1 MEPEKKQLF
10 TPHGYALQMGRTI
23 EAEYIARDNVLK
35 LVQPL
40 SGVADHA
47 MVSIEVKET
56 ATAADQPWLALAGS
70 LSEEQGRELALA
82 VRDAFGRDEIEV

>member
-1 MEPEKKQLF
+1 MS
-10 TPHGYALQMGRTI
+10 TTI

-35 LVQPL
+35 LAQPL

-47 MVSIEVKET
+47 KVSIEVK
-56 ATAADQPWLALAGS
+56 AVRAADGQPWLALAGS
-70 LSEEQGRELALA
+70 LTEEEGRELARA

>member
-1 MEPEKKQLF
+1 
-10 TPHGYALQMGRTI
+10 MGKTV
-23 EAEYIARDNVLK
+23 EAEYIARENILK
-35 LVQPL
+35 LAQPL

-56 ATAADQPWLALAGS
+56 AMASDQPWLALAGS
-70 LSEEQGRELALA
+70 LSEEDGRELARA

>member
-1 MEPEKKQLF
+1 
-10 TPHGYALQMGRTI
+10 MGRTI

-35 LVQPL
+35 LAQPL

-47 MVSIEVKET
+47 KVSIEVKDVP
-56 ATAADQPWLALAGS
+56 AAHDQPWLALAGS
-70 LSEEQGRELALA
+70 LTEEEGRELARA